1 MITILFKPL
10 SIKGQNQS
18 GSVLVFVVFIL
29 AALAV
34 VVPALWRIASTAGIN
49 FTIPGEARKAAQVC
63 LDMAD
68 TELGSSAQDNYTTCT
83 DGQFFVFNTTGGC
96 VTELS
101 DSAAAT
107 VAVGDHCSCALSLDV
122 INQTTYTVNSIGR
135 CYTPGGT
142 RQDNAY
148 SEVILQANLATGTPP
163 CTPTCTPNSV
173 PEFGDCSD
181 GCGNACTDA
190 VCLVGATV
198 LHCKA
203 NGTPPPTW
211 ACLR

>member
-10 SIKGQNQS
+10 GIKGQNQS

-49 FTIPGEARKAAQVC
+49 FTIPGEARDAAQNC
-63 LDMAD
+63 LHLAD
-68 TELGSSAQDNYTTCT
+68 TQIGSIGTDPYTTCT

-101 DSAAAT
+101 DSADAT

-122 INQTTYTVNSIGR
+122 INATTYTVNSIGR
-135 CYTPGGT
+135 CFPPGGT
-142 RQDNAY
+142 RQDPY

-163 CTPTCTPNSV
+163 CTPSCVPGSV
-173 PEFGDCSD
+173 PPGGDCSD

-190 VCLVGATV
+190 VCAPDLSMPG
-198 LHCKA
+198 CKA
-203 NGTPPPTW
+203 NPGTPPPVW
-211 ACLR
+211 GCFP